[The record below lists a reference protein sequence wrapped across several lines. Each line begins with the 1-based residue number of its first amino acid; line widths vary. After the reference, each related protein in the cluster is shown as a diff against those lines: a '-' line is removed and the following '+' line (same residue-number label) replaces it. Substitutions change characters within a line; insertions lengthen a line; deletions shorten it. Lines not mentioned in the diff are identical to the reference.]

1 MIGTFDTQEE
11 NNAFNKYLKQRKKVR
26 QASEESVQIAICNYI
41 RFQYPNVIFNCD
53 LASGMKLTIG
63 QAVKAKKMR
72 SSRGYPDLFIAKRNE
87 NYFGLYLE
95 LKKQGT
101 KLFKKDGIT
110 FCDEHLREQEQMM
123 KRLRCEGFEAQF
135 AIGFDDAK
143 TKIDNYLNQ

>member
-1 MIGTFDTQEE
+1 MIGTFDTPEE

-41 RFQYPNVIFNCD
+41 RYQYPTLIFNCD

-72 SSRGYPDLFIAKRNE
+72 SSRGYPDLFIAKRNK

-95 LKKQGT
+95 LKKKGT
-101 KLFKKDGIT
+101 KLFKKDGKT
-110 FCDEHLREQEQMM
+110 FCDEHLQEQEQMM